1 MIYCRTFR
9 LSDYYYFVSAAV
21 GKVEAMPCSFL
32 TLLRNRD
39 CAVLIFVMTFIF
51 FAIVAFLGEI
61 REEFL

>member
-9 LSDYYYFVSAAV
+9 LSDYYYVVSAAV

-51 FAIVAFLGEI
+51 LQLLHF
-61 REEFL
+61 